1 MKIALIIFL
10 GLDILFMVKNTVTYF
25 NQIKINHA
33 IHDYHV
39 WCIYNAPKDYDYC
52 KAVDYEDK
60 RGYFKT
66 LFRVFD
72 WGHKNILSKEKYE
85 LIKKYIN
92 S

>member
-1 MKIALIIFL
+1 MKILLVIVL
-10 GLDILFMVKNTVTYF
+10 VLNILFMIKNTVTYF
-25 NQIKINHA
+25 NQIKINSA

-39 WCIYNAPKDYDYC
+39 WCIYNAPKNYDYR

-60 RGYFKT
+60 RGYFRT

-72 WGHKNILSKEKYE
+72 WGYKNILSKEKYE
-85 LIKKYIN
+85 LIKDYIN